1 MQNLPSQILLQIV
14 FILLNAFFAGSEI
27 AFLSLNPVKLSK
39 MAEGGD
45 KTAAR
50 LLALVENP
58 NRFLSAIQV
67 AITLSGFLGAAFGT
81 ENFSGYLTDFLLGL
95 GLGLPAGAVTVFSM
109 VVVTV
114 IISFFSIAFGEMVPK
129 RIAMQKPYLWAR
141 TALGVMHGIST
152 VFAPMMALLN
162 VTTNGTLRLF
172 GMKTEA
178 ADAAASEEDIRLMV
192 ENSGEQGTIAQEE
205 QQWIEN
211 VFDFGELTASDAMT
225 PEPEVTAF
233 TLDEAP
239 DTVLHTIRETGLS
252 RYPVYEENIND
263 IRGILNARD
272 FLLNLQREHP
282 KPLAELLRPAYFV
295 PENVHADRLF
305 RDMQAQ
311 KHHLAI
317 VVDEY
322 GGTAG
327 IVTIEDLLEEIV
339 GNIYDEFDPEEPQPI
354 LEVSPGVW
362 RVEGSLRVEDLA
374 DVLGVDLPDDLDYDT
389 VGGMVL
395 SCLHAIPQDGAQFTV
410 ETHGVRL
417 RVEAFQDRKVVSA
430 LVEKLPPDDGAAPD
444 AEPQA

>member
-211 VFDFGELTASDAMT
+211 VFDFGDLTASDAMT
-225 PEPEVTAF
+225 PEPEVMAF
-233 TLDEAP
+233 SLDEAP